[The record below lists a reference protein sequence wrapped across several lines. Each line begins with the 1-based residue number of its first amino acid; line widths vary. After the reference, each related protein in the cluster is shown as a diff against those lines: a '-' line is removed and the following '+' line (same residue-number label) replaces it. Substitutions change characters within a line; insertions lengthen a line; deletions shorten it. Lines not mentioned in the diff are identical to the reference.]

1 MALHCAFARISL
13 FLRNIAGVLSLMM
26 IVALPSLCAAVEYT
40 EVEWTD
46 LMPKDDLDALLAPP
60 EYLNDIADGSQQD
73 SVAALN
79 QEESVDAQ
87 TKRYRDAL
95 SSTRVMQEFN
105 GKQIRIPGYMVPL
118 EQNEER
124 EVTAFFI
131 VPYFGACL
139 HMPPPPPNQILYV
152 QYEEGIALEALQQ
165 PFWFEGTLTV
175 ALNENALGT
184 LAYTLNIDD
193 YRLYE

>member
-1 MALHCAFARISL
+1 MALHCACARIPL
-13 FLRNIAGVLSLMM
+13 FLRNIAGVLSLIL

-79 QEESVDAQ
+79 QKESVDAQ

-95 SSTRVMQEFN
+95 RSTRVMQEFN

-118 EQNEER
+118 EQNEDR

-184 LAYTLNIDD
+184 SAYTLNIDD

>member
-1 MALHCAFARISL
+1 
-13 FLRNIAGVLSLMM
+13 MM

-79 QEESVDAQ
+79 QKESVDAQ

-184 LAYTLNIDD
+184 SAYTLNIDD

>member
-13 FLRNIAGVLSLMM
+13 FLRNIAGVLPLMM
-26 IVALPSLCAAVEYT
+26 IVALPSLCAAVEYA

-79 QEESVDAQ
+79 QKESVDAQ

-184 LAYTLNIDD
+184 SAYTLNIDD

>member
-1 MALHCAFARISL
+1 
-13 FLRNIAGVLSLMM
+13 
-26 IVALPSLCAAVEYT
+26 
-40 EVEWTD
+40 
-46 LMPKDDLDALLAPP
+46 
-60 EYLNDIADGSQQD
+60 
-73 SVAALN
+73 
-79 QEESVDAQ
+79 
-87 TKRYRDAL
+87 
-95 SSTRVMQEFN
+95 
-105 GKQIRIPGYMVPL
+105 MVPL
-118 EQNEER
+118 EQNDER

-184 LAYTLNIDD
+184 SAYTLNIDD

>member
-79 QEESVDAQ
+79 QKESVDAQ

-139 HMPPPPPNQILYV
+139 HMPPRI
-152 QYEEGIALEALQQ
+152 
-165 PFWFEGTLTV
+165 
-175 ALNENALGT
+175 
-184 LAYTLNIDD
+184 
-193 YRLYE
+193 

>member
-79 QEESVDAQ
+79 QKESVDAQ

-118 EQNEER
+118 EQNDER

-152 QYEEGIALEALQQ
+152 QYEDGIALEALQQ

-184 LAYTLNIDD
+184 SAYTLNIDD

>member
-79 QEESVDAQ
+79 QKESVDAQ

>member
-79 QEESVDAQ
+79 QKESVDAQ

-184 LAYTLNIDD
+184 SAYTLNIDD

>member
-1 MALHCAFARISL
+1 MYLHCAHARIPL
-13 FLRNIAGVLSLMM
+13 FLRNMASVLSLMM
-26 IVALPSLCAAVEYT
+26 MVALPSLCAAVEYT

-79 QEESVDAQ
+79 QKESVDAQ

-152 QYEEGIALEALQQ
+152 QYEKGIALEALQQ

-184 LAYTLNIDD
+184 SAYTLNIDD
-193 YRLYE
+193 YQLYE

>member
-1 MALHCAFARISL
+1 MALHCAFARIPL
-13 FLRNIAGVLSLMM
+13 FLRNIAGVLSLIL
-26 IVALPSLCAAVEYT
+26 IVAFPSLCAAVEYT
-40 EVEWTD
+40 VVEWTD

-60 EYLNDIADGSQQD
+60 EFLNDIADGSQQD

-79 QEESVDAQ
+79 QKESVDAQ

-118 EQNEER
+118 EQNDER

-184 LAYTLNIDD
+184 SAYTLNIDD

>member
-79 QEESVDAQ
+79 QKESVDAQ

-118 EQNEER
+118 EQNDER

-184 LAYTLNIDD
+184 SAYTLNIDD